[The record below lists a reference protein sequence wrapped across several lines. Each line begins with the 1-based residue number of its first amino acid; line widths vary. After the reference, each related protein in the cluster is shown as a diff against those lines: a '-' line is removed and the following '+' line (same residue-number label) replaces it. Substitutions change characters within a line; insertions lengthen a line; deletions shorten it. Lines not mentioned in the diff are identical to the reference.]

1 MPSVTANPAAIA
13 QCSHCRPPAYC
24 SSNCTA
30 LELSER
36 RAGRSLGAIGVGA
49 ALGGLAVIERNSSLG
64 ARARSSMGAVMS
76 GLWLATPGLNSRIGQ
91 ELNPDLFLMW
101 CVCVWACPRWSQ
113 VWCGRENS
121 SAVHGGNRCESTGVY
136 VSSWF
141 RIKNTHSHFLMWS
154 FRSLPPSLAPELH
167 RAAFARGRDGRP

>member
-49 ALGGLAVIERNSSLG
+49 ALGGLAVNERNSSLG

-76 GLWLATPGLNSRIGQ
+76 GLWLARGVSPG
-91 ELNPDLFLMW
+91 
-101 CVCVWACPRWSQ
+101 
-113 VWCGRENS
+113 
-121 SAVHGGNRCESTGVY
+121 
-136 VSSWF
+136 
-141 RIKNTHSHFLMWS
+141 
-154 FRSLPPSLAPELH
+154 
-167 RAAFARGRDGRP
+167 